1 MACSRVRRSISSTV
15 ALVVIG
21 TTVAACSSGGDA
33 PDETDAA
40 QTQATTDETDA
51 ALTQATSVC
60 NETLSLATDQG
71 FRAMVD
77 GQQENANTAA
87 EAANQDPRWDGLA
100 TATSNLAA
108 NSKAVQQLQPEL
120 KTGDPYIFEQLSRLN
135 DELSTYKNDVI
146 SQCRK
151 VKAAG
156 GYVSQDM
163 LDAFIK

>member
-1 MACSRVRRSISSTV
+1 
-15 ALVVIG
+15 
-21 TTVAACSSGGDA
+21 
-33 PDETDAA
+33 
-40 QTQATTDETDA
+40 
-51 ALTQATSVC
+51 
-60 NETLSLATDQG
+60 
-71 FRAMVD
+71 MVD